1 MYNIT
6 FLSFL
11 SSLFFLHVHCTCIII
26 ILLFQGHPH
35 LTGLDAVRFLVLDEA
50 DRMVEFGHYQELS
63 WILERINGARG
74 AGSGVKGA
82 GAAGKGVGSGARG
95 DASSFRQTFVFS
107 ATLTLPRRSAE
118 RKVKVRQ
125 RKNLSGQESVG
136 RWSVYNTRG
145 PLC

>member
-1 MYNIT
+1 MTMYNNYY
-6 FLSFL
+6 LSFL
-11 SSLFFLHVHCTCIII
+11 SSLFFLHVHCKCII

-63 WILERINGARG
+63 WILERVNGGRG
-74 AGSGVKGA
+74 AESGVKGA
-82 GAAGKGVGSGARG
+82 GAAGKGVGSG
-95 DASSFRQTFVFS
+95 DASSFKQTFVFS

-136 RWSVYNTRG
+136 KWSVYNTQG